1 MLCLPCMVIMT
12 LQLTVELSPS
22 KQYHSL
28 MPKTSRLLAKP
39 RSYSENWAP
48 QHCTHLRRSEKSH
61 LSTVIYQK
69 CLTQAT
75 KDNNLVSD
83 LQNYRFGAHNVL
95 RPMTSVRTYHITH
108 RPLVPNLEWFDS
120 PVEGLALVA
129 KLHCKVA
136 ASHSLFSPF
145 LTGALTCFD
154 RALPAGV
161 RSFDV
166 SNTTKEAFLWLST
179 ISEKD

>member
-75 KDNNLVSD
+75 KDNLVSD

-145 LTGALTCFD
+145 LTGALT
-154 RALPAGV
+154 
-161 RSFDV
+161 